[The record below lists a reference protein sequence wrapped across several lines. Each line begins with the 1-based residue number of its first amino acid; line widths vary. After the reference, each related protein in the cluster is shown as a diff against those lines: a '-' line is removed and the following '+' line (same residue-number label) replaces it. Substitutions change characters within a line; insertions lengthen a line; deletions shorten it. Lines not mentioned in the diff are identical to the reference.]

1 MALFKGFTEKEIV
14 MLDNKYMIAV
24 LSEQL
29 ALSNKAIEAQ
39 NEEIKQLRAE
49 VKALSAQH
57 NRKPVMPPH
66 NEEDDILD
74 HKGV

>member
-39 NEEIKQLRAE
+39 NDEIRQLR
-49 VKALSAQH
+49 KQI
-57 NRKPVMPPH
+57 K
-66 NEEDDILD
+66 
-74 HKGV
+74 HKE